1 MRRNTI
7 DDIPN
12 SLLINAI
19 NEWVKSERNRTL
31 LIRRF
36 IDGLTFEELSE
47 EFNLSPQAVK
57 KIVYD
62 KGDKVLLRILNN

>member
-7 DDIPN
+7 NDIPN
-12 SLLINAI
+12 SLLIASI